1 MDAESSN
8 LRRQLKLAGL
18 SDRAIDAAWPAWWS
32 ESAAASKSAQA
43 ELRFTVA
50 RRLGISPRSLLDDG
64 RVEFVWRDRA
74 RFKHLTQENEAQKS
88 ILASFGTAIG
98 RSLIQA
104 TESGVRAQ
112 DLSAEA
118 LRALLL
124 QSLNFVDLRGLL
136 ATCWALGIPVIHLRV
151 FPLEAKYMHAMVV
164 KSGNRF
170 AILLGRDAQYPAPVA
185 FTLAHEIGH
194 AALNHIP
201 ADSALVDLG
210 DPADSSDSD
219 KEEGEADE
227 YALELLT
234 GTSHPD
240 IQVNLEAFGARQL
253 ADAVL
258 NAASTHNIEPGT
270 LALCYAYKTKHWEKA
285 QAALR
290 HIYNERKPVW
300 REVNHIAIKQLRWN
314 QIPEDT
320 SDYLRSIMD
329 VMDA

>member
-1 MDAESSN
+1 VDAESSK

-32 ESAAASKSAQA
+32 ESAAGSKSAQV

-50 RRLGISPRSLLDDG
+50 RRLGISPRSLSEDG
-64 RVEFVWRDRA
+64 RVEFVWGDRA
-74 RFKHLTQENEAQKS
+74 RFKHLTQEDEAQKS

-98 RSLIQA
+98 RTLIQA
-104 TESGVRAQ
+104 TEHEVQAT

-118 LRALLL
+118 LRISLL
-124 QSLNFVDLRGLL
+124 QNMEFVDLRGLL
-136 ATCWALGIPVIHLRV
+136 AMCWALGIPVIHLRV

-164 KSGNRF
+164 RSGGRF

-194 AALNHIP
+194 AALNHI
-201 ADSALVDLG
+201 AAESALVDLG
-210 DPADSSDSD
+210 DPADDPDSD
-219 KEEGEADE
+219 EEESEADG
-227 YALELLT
+227 YALKLLT
-234 GTSHPD
+234 GTPQPN
-240 IQVNLEAFGARQL
+240 IQVNMESFGARQL

-258 NAASTHNIEPGT
+258 IAAPAHHIEPGT
-270 LALCYAYKTKHWEKA
+270 LALCYAYRTKHWEKA

-290 HIYNERKPVW
+290 YIYNERKPVW
-300 REVNHIAIKQLRWN
+300 REVNQVATQQLRW
-314 QIPEDT
+314 QQLPED
-320 SDYLRSIMD
+320 SIDYLRSIMG